1 MYTKERMMKE
11 MIQIMTMINP
21 KILILPDIHGRKF
34 YCNALCE
41 AVDEGAEAILLG

>member
-11 MIQIMTMINP
+11 MLQIMTMINP

-34 YCNALCE
+34 YCEALCE
-41 AVDEGAEAILLG
+41 AVDKGEATA

>member
-21 KILILPDIHGRKF
+21 KILILPDIHGRTF
-34 YCNALCE
+34 YKKALWE
-41 AVDEGAEAILLG
+41 AVDEGAEVILLG